1 VSGTPGDRG
10 AGSLDAGDAG
20 SLGAGVDAGPGDGE
34 AVGLDRPRAAPHPGA
49 SPAAGI
55 AAAAD
60 QPG

>member
-1 VSGTPGDRG
+1 MSGTPGDRG
-10 AGSLDAGDAG
+10 AGSLDAGDAE
-20 SLGAGVDAGPGDGE
+20 SLGAGVDVGPGD
-34 AVGLDRPRAAPHPGA
+34 AVRSGSIGRARRHTRGA